1 MKKTLTILGLMLSFC
16 AACAYEI
23 DANSIFRQGNSVGL
37 KPNSRYTITCPS
49 IIENVEEGEKGNVK
63 FFFMDN
69 EPFKV
74 SDRAASTLVIRTYE
88 PSNSYFKVFSGFK
101 FTFSTSIFVGYNC
114 SISTTSYTNFIS
126 ISS

>member
-1 MKKTLTILGLMLSFC
+1 MKKTLAILGLMLSFG
-16 AACAYEI
+16 AVCAYEI

-37 KPNSRYTITCPS
+37 KPNSRYTISCPS
-49 IIENVEEGEKGNVK
+49 IIENVENGEKSNIK

-88 PSNSYFKVFSGFK
+88 PSNSYFKVFTQDGNTQAIK
-101 FTFSTSIFVGYNC
+101 YNVNEKYNKMGAIVGNC
-114 SISTTSYTNFIS
+114 RIEP
-126 ISS
+126 

>member
-1 MKKTLTILGLMLSFC
+1 MKKTLTILGLMLSFG

-88 PSNSYFKVFSGFK
+88 PSNSYFKVFTQDGNTQAIK
-101 FTFSTSIFVGYNC
+101 YNVNEKYNKMGAIVGNC
-114 SISTTSYTNFIS
+114 RIEP
-126 ISS
+126 